1 MSARALGQD
10 LVGRLRD
17 RRFLAALGLRGLRRL
32 GRGVGWYTPTV
43 MSRRFKVLL
52 EWDSD
57 DHVWVAYVPTLA
69 DISTYGETRHEA
81 IEMAREA
88 IAGYL
93 EAAAKEGLPVPQGD
107 RGDIVEVEIP
117 TP

>member
-1 MSARALGQD
+1 MSAWASLRTLWAASET
-10 LVGRLRD
+10 VG
-17 RRFLAALGLRGLRRL
+17 FLPPSDSAAYAGL
-32 GRGVGWYTPTV
+32 GRGVGRYTSTV
-43 MSRRFKVLL
+43 MPRRFKVLL

-69 DISTYGETRHEA
+69 DVSTYGETRDEA

-93 EAAAKEGLPVPQGD
+93 EAAAKEGLPVPQSD
-107 RGDIVEVEIP
+107 RGDVVEVEIP
-117 TP
+117 AP

>member
-1 MSARALGQD
+1 M
-10 LVGRLRD
+10 
-17 RRFLAALGLRGLRRL
+17 
-32 GRGVGWYTPTV
+32 
-43 MSRRFKVLL
+43 LL

-69 DISTYGETRHEA
+69 DISTYGEARH
-81 IEMAREA
+81 EA

-107 RGDIVEVEIP
+107 RGDIVEVEIQAP
-117 TP
+117 